1 MLPLSADT
9 KTRLMKQA
17 ASDMAQ
23 GRLSKARS
31 ALQQLALAEPKRA
44 DIPYQLSR
52 IAFEEGDRETCLA
65 QLRKAVKLA
74 PGNLQLTQHAAE
86 RFRHLGASDEALA
99 AYDRLIAAPGS
110 TLGAQ
115 ADKAHYL
122 QHLGRFD
129 EAEKIFRKL
138 LRQHPNEAQ
147 LYRIFLGGKK
157 LSQGDP
163 LLPAMEKLWTRKDL
177 PEPARIQLGYAL
189 GKALDETGQPE
200 KGFACVAR
208 ANALQRKA
216 APFDNAAQD
225 REFAAVR
232 AAQADL
238 PALPSAEPALSP
250 RPVFVTGMPRSG
262 TTLVERI
269 LAAHGE
275 VSAGNE
281 LGLALK
287 LAYGTFGAGEQ
298 MRPITDTARIEAFG
312 KRYTT
317 LARRDVPGD
326 SPVITD
332 KSILSYLIIGLLH
345 RALPQARFIVV
356 QRDPRDIALS
366 IYKNYFNTGS
376 HRYGNDLAD
385 IAHAIKRFRGFVAH
399 WKEALP
405 GVVHE
410 IRYEALVSDPE
421 PQSRALIAAAGLD
434 WQDACLDFHK
444 NKSGAVKTLSV
455 SQARQPIYTGSA
467 QAWKKHERELQ
478 PFIEA
483 WGDEPWD

>member
-9 KTRLMKQA
+9 KARLMKQA

-23 GRLSKARS
+23 GRLAKARG
-31 ALQQLALAEPKRA
+31 ALQQLALADPKRA

-74 PGNLQLTQHAAE
+74 PGNPQLTRHAAE
-86 RFRHLGASDEALA
+86 RFRHLGASNEALA
-99 AYDRLIAAPGS
+99 AYDRLIAAPGN

-138 LRQHPNEAQ
+138 LKQHPNEAQ

-157 LSQGDP
+157 LAKGDP
-163 LLPAMEKLWTRKDL
+163 LLPAMEKLWARKDL

-189 GKALDETGQPE
+189 GKALDETGAPE
-200 KGFACVAR
+200 KGFACVDR

-225 REFAAVR
+225 REFATVR
-232 AAQADL
+232 AAQDTL
-238 PALPSAEPALSP
+238 PTLPSSEALSP

-269 LAAHGE
+269 LAAHSE

-287 LAYGTFGAGEQ
+287 LAYGIFGAGEQ
-298 MRPITDTARIEAFG
+298 MRPITDAARIEAFAR
-312 KRYTT
+312 RYTT
-317 LARRDVPGD
+317 LSRRDVPGD

-345 RALPQARFIVV
+345 RALPQARFVVV

-399 WKEALP
+399 WKQALP

-410 IRYEALVSDPE
+410 IRYEALVADPE

-467 QAWKKHERELQ
+467 RAWRKHERELQ

>member
-9 KTRLMKQA
+9 KARLMKQA

-23 GRLSKARS
+23 GRLAEARN

-44 DIPYQLSR
+44 DVPYQLSR
-52 IAFEEGDRETCLA
+52 IAFELGDRETCLA
-65 QLRKAVKLA
+65 ELRKAVALA
-74 PGNLQLTQHAAE
+74 PDNPQLTRQAAE
-86 RFRHLGASDEALA
+86 RFRHLGATDEALA
-99 AYDRLIAAPGS
+99 AYDRLIAAPGNS
-110 TLGAQ
+110 LGAR

-129 EAEKIFRKL
+129 EAETIFRKL
-138 LRQHPNEAQ
+138 LKQHPNEAQ
-147 LYRIFLGGKK
+147 LYRISLGGKK
-157 LSQGDP
+157 LAKGDP
-163 LLPAMEKLWTRKDL
+163 LLPAMEKLWARKDL

-200 KGFACVAR
+200 RGFACVAR

-225 REFAAVR
+225 REFATVR
-232 AAQADL
+232 AAQD
-238 PALPSAEPALSP
+238 ALPPQPATASDLTP

-269 LAAHGE
+269 LAAHSE

-287 LAYGTFGAGEQ
+287 LAYGIFGAGEQ
-298 MRPITDTARIEAFG
+298 MRPITETAKLDAFAR
-312 KRYTT
+312 RYTT

-332 KSILSYLIIGLLH
+332 KSILSYLIVGLLH
-345 RALPQARFIVV
+345 RALPEARFVVV

-399 WKEALP
+399 WKQALP

-410 IRYEALVSDPE
+410 IRYEDLVSDPE

-434 WQDACLDFHK
+434 WQEACLDFHK
-444 NKSGAVKTLSV
+444 NTSGAVKTLSV

-467 QAWKKHERELQ
+467 QAWTKHERELQ
-478 PFIEA
+478 PFIKA